1 MLQINDNLERPRGW
15 RARLMLA
22 RNRVLASPGFQRW
35 AARLP
40 LMRGIARGRARQQ
53 FDLIAGFVYAQVLAA
68 FVEADLIEHIG
79 LGARSTRAVALHARM
94 TPESAE
100 RLLKAGAALG
110 LVESPAPD
118 QWVLGPQGAP
128 MLANPDALEMV
139 RHHRAFYADMADP
152 LALLRGEAGETELR
166 RFWDYRGMAGEGRDP
181 AYSRLM
187 AATQRMVSAEATR
200 AYPFARHRR
209 MLDVGGGMGAFAT
222 AVGRAAPH
230 LALGILDLPPV
241 IEQAREALGGDA
253 DLVARTRL
261 YPASF
266 KTGPIPTDYDLVT
279 LVRICHDHDDDVVRA
294 LFLRLARS
302 MTRGATLLIVE
313 PLAGTRA
320 APAMGDAYFGFY
332 LLAMGQGRPRTARE
346 YRAMLDD
353 AGFGPV
359 REHRTDQPLVTRVL
373 SARRR

>member
-1 MLQINDNLERPRGW
+1 
-15 RARLMLA
+15 MLA
-22 RNRVLASPGFQRW
+22 RNRILASAGFQHW

-40 LMRGIARGRARQQ
+40 LMRGIARARARQQ
-53 FDLIAGFVYAQVLAA
+53 FDLIAGFVYAQALSA

-79 LGARSTRAVALHARM
+79 LGARSTRAIALHARLS
-94 TPESAE
+94 PESAE

-166 RFWDYRGMAGEGRDP
+166 RFWDYRGMAGDGQNP

-187 AATQRMVSAEATR
+187 AATQRMVSAEAIR
-200 AYPFARHRR
+200 AYPFARHSR
-209 MLDVGGGMGAFAT
+209 MLDVGGGMGAFAA
-222 AVGRAAPH
+222 AVGRAAPR
-230 LALGILDLPPV
+230 LSLGVLDLPPV
-241 IEQAREALGGDA
+241 IAQAREALAAEPDI
-253 DLVARTRL
+253 LARTTL

-266 KTGPIPTDYDLVT
+266 KTGPIPTGHDLVT

-294 LFLRLARS
+294 LLLRLAGS
-302 MTRGATLLIVE
+302 MARGATLLIVE

-332 LLAMGQGRPRTARE
+332 LMAMGQGRPRTAAE
-346 YRAMLDD
+346 YRAMLHE
-353 AGFGPV
+353 AGFGPM
-359 REHRTDQPLVTRVL
+359 REYRTDQPLVTRVL
-373 SARRR
+373 AARRR